1 MIIVTTLYNAED
13 YVERCIGS
21 LMGQKYRDFKCYI
34 TDDISTD
41 KSVEKVKNMINGDD
55 RFILIENKEKFYQP
69 GNYDQVIRDN
79 PKIDD
84 NDIIVEVDGDDWLP
98 DSKTLSRIA
107 EVYSDKDVWIANGT
121 FRYSNGA
128 KGFASKQVI
137 TENLRTSRFTAS
149 HIRTWRAFL
158 WRNIKQDDLKN
169 EDGIYWKVTGDL
181 AFMYP
186 MLEMSGQEHYKFMED
201 INYIYNEDNPLNDH
215 KVDITLVNDIAVK
228 IRNMKPYKKLDYEI
242 SKLS

>member
-55 RFILIENKEKFYQP
+55 RFILIQNKEKFYQP

-79 PKIDD
+79 KDIDD
-84 NDIIVEVDGDDWLP
+84 NEVIVEVDGDDWLP

-107 EVYSDKDVWIANGT
+107 DVYSDENVWIANGS
-121 FRYSNGA
+121 FKYSTGA
-128 KGFASKQVI
+128 PGFASEQI
-137 TENLRTSRFTAS
+137 ISDNLRKIRFTAS

-158 WRNIKQDDLKN
+158 WRKIKQEDLKDEN
-169 EDGIYWKVTGDL
+169 GIYWKVTGDL

-186 MLEMSGQEHYKFMED
+186 MLEMAGQEHYKFMTD
-201 INYIYNEDNPLNDH
+201 VNYIYNEQNPLNDH
-215 KVDITLVNDIAVK
+215 KVDLTLVNDIAIK
-228 IRNMKPYKKLDYEI
+228 IRNKKSYKQL
-242 SKLS
+242 